1 MYEEESKMLGSS
13 MSQVGR
19 RHFLKCAATI
29 GAAGLL
35 GARHALGAVE
45 APLETTKIRFVHAP
59 SICIAPLYLA
69 EELLR
74 MDGFTEVQYLPLGTR
89 NGPFALA
96 DGRGDV
102 AMWDTPG
109 LIPHL
114 DAGRALVL
122 LAGVHGGCY
131 ELFTNERVRAIRDL
145 RGKTVAIQYFG
156 GGDHVLLSSMLA
168 YVGINPVQDVKWIAG
183 ENVRDAMG
191 LFIDGKADAFL
202 GFAQQ
207 PEELRIKKV
216 GHVIVNTAQDRPWS
230 QYFCC
235 MIGANRDFAQRN
247 PIATKRVMRAILK
260 SADICAADPQRA
272 ARFLS
277 DKLYE
282 PRYQIGLNVMK
293 GLPYNRWREADPE
306 ATLRFH
312 ALRLHEAGMIKT
324 EPNQLVSR
332 STDWRFLN
340 ELKKELKA

>member
-1 MYEEESKMLGSS
+1 MLSLD
-13 MSQVGR
+13 R
-19 RHFLKCAATI
+19 RRFLKQSSALSIAALLASHRSSF
-29 GAAGLL
+29 AA
-35 GARHALGAVE
+35 E
-45 APLETTKIRFVHAP
+45 PPPETRKIRFVHAP

-74 MDGFTEVQYLPLGTR
+74 MDGFTDVQYLPLGTR
-89 NGPFALA
+89 NGLFALA
-96 DGRGDV
+96 DGRGDI

-114 DAGRALVL
+114 DAGRPLVL

-131 ELFTNERVRAIRDL
+131 ELFANEHVRAIRDL
-145 RGKTVAIQYFG
+145 RGKTVAIQYVG
-156 GGDHVLLSSMLA
+156 GGDQILLSSMLA
-168 YVGINPVQDVKWIAG
+168 YVGINPQRDVKWIAG

-191 LFIDGKADAFL
+191 LFIEGKADAFL

-207 PEELRIKKV
+207 PEELRLKGV

-235 MIGANRDFAQRN
+235 MIAANREFVERC

-260 SADICAADPQRA
+260 SADICATDPQRA

-312 ALRLHEAGMIKT
+312 ALRLHEVGMIKSS
-324 EPNQLVSR
+324 PQKIIADG
-332 STDWRFLN
+332 TDWRFLN
-340 ELKKELKA
+340 ELKRELKA